1 VPPHP
6 AVLPLR
12 PCPGAVLLRRCLDE
26 SDLGQPVIRA
36 LSPDSL
42 PVSAHLRRV
51 SPGHLEVQ
59 PAYPRPGGGN
69 TVTSVRSG
77 DSAGT
82 GGISAFF
89 LIRLKADR
97 LHPDLVHHIPDLLP
111 GGQPVAEGGGAA
123 RGHPPL
129 KGLNKI
135 LLLPQAGEE

>member
-1 VPPHP
+1 
-6 AVLPLR
+6 
-12 PCPGAVLLRRCLDE
+12 RRCLDE

-82 GGISAFF
+82 GGISAFCSNSVQKRTDSTRI
-89 LIRLKADR
+89 LSTISRISSPAGSQSLKAAA
-97 LHPDLVHHIPDLLP
+97 
-111 GGQPVAEGGGAA
+111 QPAA
-123 RGHPPL
+123 TPS
-129 KGLNKI
+129 
-135 LLLPQAGEE
+135 